1 MNDQSHAPAGEDVRP
16 LIVELIRVI
25 SENSGKLDTMQ
36 QLFST
41 TTLATENA
49 VTHTRTLAENSSWE
63 RQGPQVAK
71 ALKEAVRDERKQASQ
86 LLDAAE
92 IFHENATKL
101 YDLGKEQTRTCA
113 EGMVKTY
120 EIAAKHHEAAMIR
133 EKGKWRRGA
142 MIAAFGAV
150 CAAAGFF
157 AKEPATK
164 TVLLMDIANALG
176 ENPHGVECS
185 LIYGE
190 KFTAQ
195 NSERRGCVRWE
206 DPS

>member
-1 MNDQSHAPAGEDVRP
+1 MNDQRNGPAGEDVSP
-16 LIVELIRVI
+16 LIDELIRVI
-25 SENSGKLDTMQ
+25 SENSGKLDAMQ
-36 QLFST
+36 QLFART
-41 TTLATENA
+41 TTATENA

-71 ALKEAVRDERKQASQ
+71 ALKEAVRDEREQARE

-92 IFHENATKL
+92 TFHDEAATL
-101 YDLGKEQTRTCA
+101 FNLGKKQAELCA
-113 EGMVKTY
+113 KVTVETY
-120 EIAAKHHEAAMIR
+120 GIATKHHEAAKIH

-142 MIAAFGAV
+142 LIAAFGAV

-164 TVLLMDIANALG
+164 TVLLMEIGNALG
-176 ENPHGVECS
+176 EDPHGVECS

-195 NSERRGCVRWE
+195 NSARRGCVRWE
-206 DPS
+206 DLS